1 MTDDVFEDLVNLY
14 LDKEISPAQL
24 RILREELDRNLERRA
39 TFESYCRMH
48 QATHFAALSAAPVI
62 PRLNPSAEQGRGKP
76 AFFAFSRQVF
86 AAAAIIAVVG
96 SFATIYFNGPFGK
109 ARIVQAQTR
118 NLQPIETFSQTPV
131 AQPSSSPLL
140 EYFQALKVQQSQAQ
154 EWQSY
159 VHELRHSRATQEFQ
173 PSDEPALYTWVDG
186 ELRRI
191 PEPQAKPAGFDFGYS
206 SYEFRK

>member
-24 RILREELDRNLERRA
+24 RILKEELRRNSDRRS

-62 PRLNPSAEQGRGKP
+62 PRLHSGLEPGKGKP

-109 ARIVQAQTR
+109 SRIVQVSQS
-118 NLQPIETFSQTPV
+118 NLQPIERF
-131 AQPSSSPLL
+131 AQPAEPFITQPTLEFFRANNQSS
-140 EYFQALKVQQSQAQ
+140 AQ
-154 EWQSY
+154 EWAYLQ
-159 VHELRHSRATQEFQ
+159 ELRHVRATPEFQ
-173 PSDEPALYTWVDG
+173 SSQEPALYTWVDG
-186 ELRRI
+186 EIREKKKTVD
-191 PEPQAKPAGFDFGYS
+191 PGPTFEFEYS
-206 SYEFRK
+206 NYEFRR

>member
-24 RILREELDRNLERRA
+24 RILKEELLRNSDRRS

-62 PRLNPSAEQGRGKP
+62 PRLNSNLEPGKGKP

-109 ARIVQAQTR
+109 SRIVQVSQS
-118 NLQPIETFSQTPV
+118 NLQPIETFAQAEPSITQPTLEFFRVNAQNSQ
-131 AQPSSSPLL
+131 
-140 EYFQALKVQQSQAQ
+140 Q
-154 EWQSY
+154 EWAYLQ
-159 VHELRHSRATQEFQ
+159 ELRHARATPEFQ
-173 PSDEPALYTWVDG
+173 SSQEPALYTWVDG
-186 ELRRI
+186 EIREKKKTVS
-191 PEPQAKPAGFDFGYS
+191 PGPTFGFEYS
-206 SYEFRK
+206 NYEFRR

>member
-24 RILREELDRNLERRA
+24 RILREELERNSNRQA

-62 PRLNPSAEQGRGKP
+62 PRLNSPVEQGRGKP
-76 AFFAFSRQVF
+76 AFFALSRQVL

-109 ARIVQAQTR
+109 ARIVQARPT
-118 NLQPIETFSQTPV
+118 NLQPIENFSQTTV
-131 AQPSSSPLL
+131 AQRTEQPL
-140 EYFQALKVQQSQAQ
+140 EFFRALKAQSQAQ
-154 EWQSY
+154 ESAFAQ
-159 VHELRHSRATQEFQ
+159 ELRHVRATSEFQ
-173 PSDEPALYTWVDG
+173 STQEPSAYTWLDE
-186 ELRRI
+186 ELRERRRS
-191 PEPQAKPAGFDFGYS
+191 EDNTPAFEFEYS